1 MEFGRNHTTTHTSY
15 LTHLKAACKISR
27 RRLVPFFFAI
37 ASPWS
42 IFTFFVGFLARVP
55 NKGKFLL
62 VAQQISW
69 VTLPNYLNLGN
80 EILK

>member
-1 MEFGRNHTTTHTSY
+1 MEFGRSVTTTHTSY

-27 RRLVPFFFAI
+27 RRFEPFFFDI

-42 IFTFFVGFLARVP
+42 IFSFFVGFLARVP

-69 VTLPNYLNLGN
+69 VTLPNYLNLDN